1 MSWFLLLACSKPPT
15 VSLVDPAT
23 GQSGDVVRV
32 VGSNFV
38 DGATVSLGGQPMS
51 GVEVLGSAAL
61 EATVPAGL
69 EGQLELVVT
78 LPDGTSASGAFTV
91 AVPQVA
97 DVGEPCAG
105 PYTAFSQLALGRD
118 LVVYKEPKDKR
129 ETLRLAVGDVER
141 VEFGRYVWED
151 DGTCS
156 AIFLRMKNGDVHLF
170 DDDTEED
177 LLERAQEMAGGMQ
190 KPIDI
195 IADVR
200 PEEAG

>member
-1 MSWFLLLACSKPPT
+1 M
-15 VSLVDPAT
+15 
-23 GQSGDVVRV
+23 
-32 VGSNFV
+32 
-38 DGATVSLGGQPMS
+38 
-51 GVEVLGSAAL
+51 
-61 EATVPAGL
+61 
-69 EGQLELVVT
+69 
-78 LPDGTSASGAFTV
+78 
-91 AVPQVA
+91 
-97 DVGEPCAG
+97 
-105 PYTAFSQLALGRD
+105 
-118 LVVYKEPKDKR
+118 
-129 ETLRLAVGDVER
+129 
-141 VEFGRYVWED
+141 WED